1 MSGDT
6 IIQFIID
13 CDSYVAPL
21 EGPIANVNRI
31 AGDKV
36 NISWDPLS
44 LEKARGFVTKYT
56 VTAEAE
62 FKVQLHRRQ
71 EPATLVASNRSW
83 VVLENIDRNLAYSII
98 IAAHTSAG
106 MGPSAKISLDQDGEL
121 SNMEREREY

>member
-6 IIQFIID
+6 IVQFIID
-13 CDSYVAPL
+13 YDCYSAPL
-21 EGPIANVNRI
+21 EGPITNISRI

-36 NISWDPLS
+36 NVSWDPLS
-44 LEKARGFVTKYT
+44 LEKTRGFVTKYT
-56 VTAEAE
+56 VSAEAE

-71 EPATLVASNRSW
+71 EPVTTVAGNRSW
-83 VVLENIDRNLAYSII
+83 VVLENIDRNLAYSIF

-121 SNMEREREY
+121 SNMEIVLK

>member
-1 MSGDT
+1 MSGN

-13 CDSYVAPL
+13 CDCYSAPL
-21 EGPIANVNRI
+21 EGPITNVSRI

-36 NISWDPLS
+36 NVSWDPLS

-71 EPATLVASNRSW
+71 EPATTVAGNKNW
-83 VVLENIDRNLAYSII
+83 VVLKNIDQNLAYTISVT
-98 IAAHTSAG
+98 AHTSAG
-106 MGPSAKISLDQDGEL
+106 MGPSAKISLDQDGES